1 MAARRGSADDFE
13 LSKVVVSG
21 MTPSSVIEFLIWL
34 LFAAA
39 IIAML
44 AKRLSVPYTVSLVVG
59 GLLLG
64 VIRIPISTLSP
75 LQAGHRP
82 DWLTPDMILILFLPA
97 LVFEGSVKLDV
108 RDLIRN
114 SVPLL
119 LLANAGVLL
128 AALVTG
134 YLVHWLIG
142 LPLLIALLFGS
153 IISATDPISVLA
165 IFKDLSVDKRLSLIM
180 EGESLLNDG
189 TAVVLFG
196 ILVGAVVAEKL
207 SVPRGVEQYV
217 VAVVGGAILG
227 STLGYLASRMTESA
241 DDPQVE
247 ITLTTIL
254 AYGSYLFAYHLHLSG
269 VIATASAGLMLG
281 NFGSKNGISPRART
295 AMQSFWEHISFVM
308 NSLVFLLIGLEI
320 HVRELLQN
328 WPSVLLAIGAVL
340 LGRVLSVYL
349 LVPLSNRFAG
359 KIPFRWQHVAV
370 WGGLRGA
377 LALALALSLNSTFPY
392 REQILNLTFGVV
404 IFSIL
409 VQGLTIK
416 PLVKLLRLANG
427 AHATPA

>member
-1 MAARRGSADDFE
+1 
-13 LSKVVVSG
+13 
-21 MTPSSVIEFLIWL
+21 MTPISGIEFLVWL
-34 LFAAA
+34 LIAAA

-44 AKRLSVPYTVSLVVG
+44 AKRLRIPYTVSLVLG

-64 VIRIPISTLSP
+64 VIQLPILSP
-75 LQAGHRP
+75 LQPGHRP
-82 DWLTPDMILILFLPA
+82 DWLTPDVILILFLPA

-108 RDLIRN
+108 RELLRN

-142 LPLLIALLFGS
+142 LPVLIALLFGCN
-153 IISATDPISVLA
+153 ISATDPISVLA
-165 IFKDLSVDKRLSLIM
+165 IFKDLRVDKRLSLIM

-196 ILVGAVVAEKL
+196 ILFGAIVAEKL
-207 SVPRGVEQYV
+207 TVPKGIEQYFLA
-217 VAVVGGAILG
+217 VAGGAVLG
-227 STLGYLASRMTESA
+227 SALGYLASRISGTV
-241 DDPQVE
+241 DDPQIE

-254 AYGSYLFAYHLHLSG
+254 AYGSYLLAFHLHLSG

-281 NFGSKNGISPRART
+281 NFGAKRGMSAGTRT
-295 AMQSFWEHISFVM
+295 AMQSFWEYISFVM

-328 WPSVLLAIGAVL
+328 WASVLLAICAVF
-340 LGRVLSVYL
+340 LGRALSVYL
-349 LVPLSNRFAG
+349 LVPLSNRFAE
-359 KIPFRWQHVAV
+359 KIPLRWQHVAV

-377 LALALALSLNSTFPY
+377 LALALALSLTTAFPY

-416 PLVKLLRLANG
+416 PLVRILNLANG
-427 AHATPA
+427 DDAKVA

>member
-1 MAARRGSADDFE
+1 
-13 LSKVVVSG
+13 
-21 MTPSSVIEFLIWL
+21 MTPTSGIEFLVWL
-34 LFAAA
+34 LIAAA

-44 AKRLSVPYTVSLVVG
+44 AKRLRIPYTVSLVLG

-64 VIRIPISTLSP
+64 VIQLPILSP
-75 LQAGHRP
+75 LQPGHRP
-82 DWLTPDMILILFLPA
+82 DWLTPDVILILFLPA

-108 RDLIRN
+108 RELLRN
-114 SVPLL
+114 SAPLL

-128 AALVTG
+128 ASLVTG

-142 LPLLIALLFGS
+142 LPVLIALLFGC

-165 IFKDLSVDKRLSLIM
+165 IFKDLRVDKRLSLIM

-196 ILVGAVVAEKL
+196 ILFGAIVAEKL
-207 SVPRGVEQYV
+207 TVQKGIEQYFLA
-217 VAVVGGAILG
+217 VAGGAVLG
-227 STLGYLASRMTESA
+227 STLGYLASRITGTV
-241 DDPQVE
+241 DDPQIE

-254 AYGSYLFAYHLHLSG
+254 AYGSYLLAFQLHLSG

-281 NFGSKNGISPRART
+281 NFGAKRGMSAGTRT
-295 AMQSFWEHISFVM
+295 AMQSFWEYISFVM

-320 HVRELLQN
+320 HVRELLQS
-328 WPSVLLAIGAVL
+328 WPSVLLAIGAVF
-340 LGRVLSVYL
+340 LGRALSVYL
-349 LVPLSNRFAG
+349 LVPLSNRFAEE
-359 KIPFRWQHVAV
+359 IPLRWQHVVV

-377 LALALALSLNSTFPY
+377 LALALALSLTTAFPY

-416 PLVKLLRLANG
+416 PLVRILKLANG
-427 AHATPA
+427 DDARAA

>member
-1 MAARRGSADDFE
+1 
-13 LSKVVVSG
+13 

-44 AKRLSVPYTVSLVVG
+44 AKRLRIPYTVSLVVG

-64 VIRIPISTLSP
+64 VIRIPIPMLSP

-97 LVFEGSVKLDV
+97 LVFEGSLKLDV
-108 RDLIRN
+108 RDLIRD

-165 IFKDLSVDKRLSLIM
+165 IFKDLRVDKRLSLIM

-196 ILVGAVVAEKL
+196 ILFGAVVAEKL
-207 SVPRGVEQYV
+207 SVPKSVEQYV
-217 VAVVGGAILG
+217 LAVVGGAILG
-227 STLGYLASRMTESA
+227 STLGYLASRMTETA
-241 DDPQVE
+241 DEPQVE

-269 VIATASAGLMLG
+269 VIPTASAGLMLG
-281 NFGSKNGISPRART
+281 NVGSKEGISPRARI
-295 AMQSFWEHISFVM
+295 AIQSFWEHISFVM

-328 WPSVLLAIGAVL
+328 WTSVLLAIGAVL
-340 LGRVLSVYL
+340 LARILSVYL
-349 LVPLSNRFAG
+349 LVPLSNRFAE

-377 LALALALSLNSTFPY
+377 LALALALSLNSAFPY

-427 AHATPA
+427 DDATPA